1 MEFIPIRKKET
12 MKKTENMILIND
24 IMQTLDDLHT
34 TDFYPEDELD
44 SLFLQITDI
53 VVNCEKEDLS
63 ALLDDLK
70 ADDYAEELTESERDL
85 YDSVIDRLNGK
96 IEE

>member
-1 MEFIPIRKKET
+1 

>member
-1 MEFIPIRKKET
+1 

-24 IMQTLDDLHT
+24 IMQTLDDLHA

-70 ADDYAEELTESERDL
+70 ADDYAEELNESERDL
-85 YDSVIDRLNGK
+85 YDSIIDRLTGK

>member
-1 MEFIPIRKKET
+1 

-34 TDFYPEDELD
+34 TDFYAEEELD

-53 VVNCEKEDLS
+53 VVDCKEEDLS
-63 ALLDDLK
+63 ALLDDLN

-85 YDSVIDRLNGK
+85 YDSVIDRLTGK